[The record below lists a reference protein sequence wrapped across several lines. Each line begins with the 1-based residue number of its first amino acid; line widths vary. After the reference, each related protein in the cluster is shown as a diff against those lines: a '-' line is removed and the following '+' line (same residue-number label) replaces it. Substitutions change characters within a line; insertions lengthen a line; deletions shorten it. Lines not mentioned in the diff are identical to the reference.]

1 MQAQAVEHIRDRL
14 NTTDNLTRTVLA
26 DELCEHFGFFDP
38 RGDKQRAGC
47 LKALREMDKAGVLV
61 LPAPGHIPG
70 KRSPRRLEEP
80 VPAPRKVPAKAG
92 QISGLRL
99 ILVDTQKHMRIWNE
113 LMIREHPRGA
123 ALLVGRQI
131 RYLVQSDHGWLGGL
145 SFSSAALQLEARDKW
160 IGWDPETRRANLH
173 YVVNMSRFL
182 IRSTVSCRNLASKL
196 LAMAIGQLPKDFKTL
211 YGYRPLLVESFVDTS
226 HFEGTCYRAANFQCI
241 GQTKGRGRQGRS
253 TEKPE
258 TVKAIY
264 VYPLEKNFRLQMVV
278 ADGAGLNK
286 LDTAVDTGGLD
297 ELDIADGLDGDK
309 WAENEFAGAPIGDK
323 RLSRRLVEAA
333 AQQAQQP
340 GRAYSGVA
348 AGDWPKVKGYYRMID
363 KPDDSAVTMPNI
375 LLPHRERTIR
385 RMKAQPTVL
394 CIQDGSDLNYNNLSQ
409 CEGLGVIGTNQTEA
423 QSKGLHLHS
432 TFAVTPDGLPLGVL
446 RAECSAA
453 DLKPKNGNR
462 PGHSIPIEEKKTFR
476 WIEGVRDCAQ
486 LKNQMPNTD
495 VICVMDRE
503 ADFFELFDEHR
514 DNCSNVDLLVRAQHD
529 RKITGEDKLFDTV
542 RQSLV
547 QAQLRIKVPRQ
558 SARPKKSKQKVR
570 PKRPARNAEVCLR
583 FVRIQ
588 INPPWHHKRKEPIS
602 VWVVHVREEAP
613 PVGTDPVEWF
623 LLTTIDIKTC
633 EDALNCVKWYC
644 LRWRIEDWHR
654 VLKSGCQVEQIGH
667 KTADRLRRAIAI
679 KLVIAWRIML
689 MTLLGREVPELPSEV
704 LFSDLEIEVLRA
716 YAKKKDC
723 LPRIALAGQLN

>member
-1 MQAQAVEHIRDRL
+1 
-14 NTTDNLTRTVLA
+14 
-26 DELCEHFGFFDP
+26 
-38 RGDKQRAGC
+38 
-47 LKALREMDKAGVLV
+47 
-61 LPAPGHIPG
+61 
-70 KRSPRRLEEP
+70 
-80 VPAPRKVPAKAG
+80 
-92 QISGLRL
+92 
-99 ILVDTQKHMRIWNE
+99 MRIWNE

-196 LAMAIGQLPKDFKTL
+196 LAMAMDQLPKDFKTL

-264 VYPLEKNFRLQMVV
+264 VYPLEKNFRCQMVV
-278 ADGAGLNK
+278 SDGAGFNK
-286 LDTAVDTGGLD
+286 LNTAVG
-297 ELDIADGLDGDK
+297 
-309 WAENEFAGAPIGDK
+309 
-323 RLSRRLVEAA
+323 
-333 AQQAQQP
+333 
-340 GRAYSGVA
+340 SG
-348 AGDWPKVKGYYRMID
+348 
-363 KPDDSAVTMPNI
+363 
-375 LLPHRERTIR
+375 
-385 RMKAQPTVL
+385 
-394 CIQDGSDLNYNNLSQ
+394 
-409 CEGLGVIGTNQTEA
+409 
-423 QSKGLHLHS
+423 
-432 TFAVTPDGLPLGVL
+432 
-446 RAECSAA
+446 
-453 DLKPKNGNR
+453 
-462 PGHSIPIEEKKTFR
+462 PIEEKKTFC
-476 WIEGVRDCAQ
+476 WIEGVHDCAQ

-529 RKITGEDKLFDTV
+529 RKITGEDKLFDTA
-542 RQSLV
+542 RQSPV

-583 FVRIQ
+583 FVPIQ

-602 VWVVHVREEAP
+602 VWVIHVREEAP

-689 MTLLGREVPELPSEV
+689 MTLLGRANDPPPGHQIMWQGYTKLQTMCEG
-704 LFSDLEIEVLRA
+704 FALR
-716 YAKKKDC
+716 D
-723 LPRIALAGQLN
+723 G